1 MQEASGL
8 SQEIFNLL
16 YERVRSAPPRLGTG
30 ASEHAPR
37 GPLRFLERRH
47 GLAEIVERGAGHG
60 VSADNAERPSVI
72 HPQSEH
78 RLITLAEDASRY
90 GQRFAQQRHCC
101 FVAL

>member
-16 YERVRSAPPRLGTG
+16 YERVRSEPPRLGTG

-60 VSADNAERPSVI
+60 VNAERPSVI

-78 RLITLAEDASRY
+78 RLITLSEDASRHW
-90 GQRFAQQRHCC
+90 QHSAQQRLG
-101 FVAL
+101 FSEAL